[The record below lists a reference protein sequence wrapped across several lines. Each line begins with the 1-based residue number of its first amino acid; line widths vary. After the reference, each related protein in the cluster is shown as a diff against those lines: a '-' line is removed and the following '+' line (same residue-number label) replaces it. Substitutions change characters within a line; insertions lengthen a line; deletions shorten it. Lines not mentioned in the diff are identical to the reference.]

1 MGIRPIA
8 RMPTSNSVCVTEAKK
23 RKEPEAIVDEA
34 EEELS
39 SVKKVK
45 LERSL
50 DLAHAKIT
58 TSKTHNTAIL
68 ISSDIELPE
77 SDSDSDVQV
86 IEHASSTIATKSSQA
101 DDAVSNTSS
110 FSSSSCIVITRP
122 QSTKRSPITTTQ
134 LLPWLSGQDECRD
147 TTPFILLLFGMDGGD
162 DCALSKGK
170 PSAAPNV
177 EKESRNYC
185 IDEGSVRIILK
196 KIIL

>member
-1 MGIRPIA
+1 
-8 RMPTSNSVCVTEAKK
+8 MPTSNSVCVTEAKK

-110 FSSSSCIVITRP
+110 FSSSSCIVITDP
-122 QSTKRSPITTTQ
+122 KAQKEAQSP
-134 LLPWLSGQDECRD
+134 P
-147 TTPFILLLFGMDGGD
+147 
-162 DCALSKGK
+162 
-170 PSAAPNV
+170 PSYCPGCLDKTSAEIRHHSSCSFLAWM
-177 EKESRNYC
+177 EEMIAHYQKENQVLRQM
-185 IDEGSVRIILK
+185 LK
-196 KIIL
+196 KNQETIALMKGRSELS